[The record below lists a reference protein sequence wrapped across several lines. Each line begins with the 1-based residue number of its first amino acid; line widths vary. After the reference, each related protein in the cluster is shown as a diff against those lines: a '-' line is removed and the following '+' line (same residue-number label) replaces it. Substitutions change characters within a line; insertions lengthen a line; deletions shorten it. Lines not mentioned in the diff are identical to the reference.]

1 MSGAPTRKHHPV
13 VGHPGDGASRAGE
26 IHTAP
31 RPGNAHLG
39 RTLPSLAYDGARQY
53 ANPRLLGRPEGDGWK
68 YYSSHEFCDLSEA
81 LGLGLLDLGLTRGDR
96 VGMYMYSDVNFCVA
110 DMGCMIAG
118 LVDVPVYLS
127 HEPEAAAYVLEHSGS
142 KALIVSNQ
150 DQFDAIWP
158 TISKLDDLRHVI
170 VVRSADIGRLA
181 AHSNRVTMHSL
192 DEILGRG
199 RAVRTADEGAVDRL
213 LDQVQPDDL
222 ATIIYTSGTTG
233 RPKGVMLTHENISS
247 NGLTSFS
254 ELDGYRRGAEGET
267 GISFLPLTHVFART
281 LHYGFLAYGTTNH
294 FVQPVELADR
304 LLEVR
309 PTIFAAVPRVLE
321 KVYGNIRAKSEDLT
335 GLKRKLAFWALDLAE
350 GYQLGRSMPLTYRV
364 RHAIADRIV
373 YSKWR
378 SALGGRVAFVICGGA
393 ALNADLANVFGSA
406 GVSVLQ
412 GYGLTETSPVITF
425 NRPGRNRAGTV
436 GEPIPGVEVTIAEDG
451 EVLTRG
457 PHVMVGYYR
466 DEQKTREV
474 IDADGWFHTGD
485 IGHFNE
491 ESRLVITDRKKDL
504 FKLSTG
510 KYIAP
515 QPVENKLNKSDLID
529 QVVIL
534 GPDRRFCG
542 ALIFVNVEAVQNL
555 ARRRGIEAEGADNLL
570 QDARIVS
577 VFQSLVDEA
586 NRGLQHWETVKHF
599 RLLHADVSVESGLLT
614 PTLKVKRREVTER
627 YADVIESLY
636 SASYEQDR
644 GS

>member
-1 MSGAPTRKHHPV
+1 MGI
-13 VGHPGDGASRAGE
+13 

-31 RPGNAHLG
+31 RPGDPHLG
-39 RTLPSLAYDGARQY
+39 RTLPSLAYEGARKY
-53 ANPRLLGRPEGDGWK
+53 ANPRLFGRPEGEGWK
-68 YYSSHEFCDLSEA
+68 YYSADEFCDLSEA

-110 DMGCMIAG
+110 DMGCLIAG

-127 HEPEAAAYVLEHSGS
+127 HEPEAASYVLEHSGS

-158 TISKLDDLRHVI
+158 AISKLDQLRFVV
-170 VVRSADIGRLA
+170 VVRSADIGMVA
-181 AHSNRVTMHSL
+181 AHSERVAIHSL
-192 DEILGRG
+192 DEVLDRG
-199 RAVRTADEGAVDRL
+199 RAVRAADGETVSRL

-254 ELDGYRRGAEGET
+254 ELDGYRRGPDGET

-294 FVQPVELADR
+294 FVEPLELADR

-321 KVYGNIRAKSEDLT
+321 KVYGNIRAKSQLVT
-335 GLKRKLAFWALDLAE
+335 GLKQKLAFWALDLAE
-350 GYQLGRSMPLTYRV
+350 ENRLGHKMPLTYRLK
-364 RHAIADRIV
+364 HAVADRIV

-378 SALGGRVAFVICGGA
+378 AALGGRVGYVICGGA
-393 ALNADLANVFGSA
+393 ALNADLANIFGAA
-406 GVSVLQ
+406 GVNVLQ

-466 DEQKTREV
+466 DEEKTGEV
-474 IDADGWFHTGD
+474 IDPDGWFHTGD
-485 IGHFNE
+485 IGHFNDE
-491 ESRLVITDRKKDL
+491 GRLVITDRKKDL

-515 QPVENKLNKSDLID
+515 QPLENKLNKSDLID

-534 GPDRRFCG
+534 GPGRKFCG
-542 ALIFVNVEAVQNL
+542 ALIFVNVEAVRNL
-555 ARRRGIEAEGADNLL
+555 GRRYAIETEDEDELL
-570 QDARIVS
+570 RHHRIVS
-577 VFQSLVDEA
+577 VFQSLIDEA
-586 NRGLQHWETVKHF
+586 NRGLHHWETVKQF

-627 YADVIESLY
+627 YADVIEALY
-636 SASYEQDR
+636 TESNQVD
-644 GS
+644 GGP